1 MNDVSGLKEG
11 LTRTLTRVRTLTGV
25 SMAFGGPVSSSGV
38 LRLDYFAGLS
48 TGALPGT
55 VLSPNEGLGGRS
67 AALRRSIVVNDY
79 FRSDRITHR
88 YDSEVRAEGLK
99 SVVAMPVVVD
109 RKPVAV
115 IYGAFRGSEVIGDRI
130 QDAIT
135 AEARALEQ
143 ELVARAVMDARQT
156 PPDQSRLREQIRD
169 AHRALH
175 LLNLRI
181 DQPELR
187 LELERITRGLAGGDD
202 VRATTTT
209 PLTAREVDVVT
220 LVAAGMPNR
229 QIASTLGLSPHTVK
243 SYMQTVMSK
252 LAAST
257 RFEAVVHARRDGII
271 P

>member
-1 MNDVSGLKEG
+1 
-11 LTRTLTRVRTLTGV
+11 
-25 SMAFGGPVSSSGV
+25 
-38 LRLDYFAGLS
+38 
-48 TGALPGT
+48 
-55 VLSPNEGLGGRS
+55 
-67 AALRRSIVVNDY
+67 VNDY

-88 YDSEVRAEGLK
+88 YDSEVRAEGLR

-109 RKPVAV
+109 RKPVAI

-135 AEARALEQ
+135 AETRALEQ
-143 ELVARAVMDARQT
+143 ELVVRSVMDARQA
-156 PPDQSRLREQIRD
+156 PPDESRLLEQIRD

-187 LELERITRGLAGGDD
+187 LELERITRDLAGGDD
-202 VRATTTT
+202 FRATTTTT